1 MEHSEE
7 TALDTA
13 EHKQAKWLRC
23 SDDTSVVW
31 PHKPARLQQLFYH
44 LRSVRSTIKFKM
56 EVNAN
61 DNLLFLDF
69 FLRKR
74 GHKLASEV
82 YRKPTHTDRYLNFN
96 SNHPLHLNREVV
108 HGLISRPKVKC
119 QKDLYKKI
127 ESIRQDLKLNEYP
140 QEFADSIIRKAM
152 EKKQPSFFR
161 YDIQRHNRVPYVKG
175 IFEKL
180 RCTGSRFKIRIT
192 FKLNI
197 HCVRH
202 R

>member
-13 EHKQAKWLRC
+13 EHKPAKWLRY

-31 PHKPARLQQLFYH
+31 PHKPTRLQQLFYH
-44 LRSVRSTIKFKM
+44 LRSVRPTIQFKM

-96 SNHPLHLNREVV
+96 SIHPLHLNREVV

-119 QKDLYKKI
+119 QKDLYKET

-140 QEFADSIIRKAM
+140 QEFIDSTIRKAM
-152 EKKQPSFFR
+152 EKKQPSCFR
-161 YDIQRHNRVPYVKG
+161 YDIQGHSRVPYVKS

-180 RCTGSRFKIRIT
+180 RRTEAASKSG
-192 FKLNI
+192 
-197 HCVRH
+197 
-202 R
+202 